1 MKERR
6 SANKYSSHA
15 ALVKVKWAP
24 GSRPNELVCVCSV
37 AQSCPAPL
45 WPRGL
50 WSPPR
55 SCVHGIFQAQLSLIL
70 ADSLGS
76 RTSFWVQRDQETGI
90 RLLIWNDF
98 ESITPLLKKKK
109 KRLLNSVYQWV
120 PLRFLRSRSTTQSLL
135 SDATGFTEKLNSHE
149 RNNWKPKL
157 KSTCYK
163 GRLDR
168 GSQVG
173 GRRGLNLE
181 VKLGWEISTPGC

>member
-6 SANKYSSHA
+6 SSNKYSSHA
-15 ALVKVKWAP
+15 APVKVKWAP

-50 WSPPR
+50 CNPPR

-90 RLLIWNDF
+90 RLF
-98 ESITPLLKKKK
+98 EMILRLSHLFKK

-120 PLRFLRSRSTTQSLL
+120 HLRFLRSRSTTQSLL

-149 RNNWKPKL
+149 SNNWKPKL

-181 VKLGWEISTPGC
+181 VKLGWEISTTGC

>member
-1 MKERR
+1 MRLIHQVIEKTELSSMKNTNPCQEMKERR

-50 WSPPR
+50 CSPPR

-109 KRLLNSVYQWV
+109 KKTSQLSLSV
-120 PLRFLRSRSTTQSLL
+120 ST
-135 SDATGFTEKLNSHE
+135 
-149 RNNWKPKL
+149 
-157 KSTCYK
+157 
-163 GRLDR
+163 
-168 GSQVG
+168 SQVPQEQKHNPVSAL
-173 GRRGLNLE
+173 RCNRLYWEAKLTWEKQLE
-181 VKLGWEISTPGC
+181 TKAEIHMLQRQAG